1 MSENLTKRT
10 ARMEN
15 SIYIGLSRQ
24 TALRRELSLVANNI
38 ANVNT
43 TSFKREL
50 GVYSAA
56 PTKTTRLEKL
66 DFVIDHG
73 SAVSFEPGSIKST
86 ENDFDIAINGPGF
99 LAIDDGNGIKY
110 TRNGSL
116 SLTADNQLITRD
128 GDAVVDDAGAPI
140 VIPLDGRK
148 LQIGIDGTISLD
160 NEILSKIK
168 LVEFDSPH
176 LLQKRGDSK
185 FETPEEPREPVNS
198 TLLQGKLETSNV
210 TAVKELVRMV
220 DIQRSYEAVNK
231 FLDREARRQNDVIK
245 RLGRLNSNT

>member
-1 MSENLTKRT
+1 
-10 ARMEN
+10 MEN

-56 PTKTTRLEKL
+56 PTNTTRSEKL

-73 SAVSFEPGSIKST
+73 SSVSFEPGSIKST
-86 ENDFDIAINGPGF
+86 DNDFDIAINGPGF
-99 LAIDDGNGIKY
+99 IVVDDGNGIKY

-128 GDAVVDDAGAPI
+128 GDAVVDDGGAPI

-148 LQIGIDGTISLD
+148 LQIGVDGTISLD
-160 NEILSKIK
+160 NEILAKIK

-185 FETPEEPREPVNS
+185 FETPEQPREPVNS
-198 TLLQGKLETSNV
+198 TVLQGKLETSNV

-231 FLDREARRQNDVIK
+231 LLDREARRQTDLIK
-245 RLGRLNSNT
+245 RLGRLNNNT

>member
-1 MSENLTKRT
+1 
-10 ARMEN
+10 MEN

-38 ANVNT
+38 ANINT

-50 GVYSAA
+50 GVYAVA
-56 PTKTTRLEKL
+56 PTKTTSTEKL

-73 SAVSFEPGSIKST
+73 SSVSFEPGSIKST

-99 LAIDDGNGIKY
+99 ITIDDGTGIKY

-116 SLTADNQLITRD
+116 SLTSENQLITRD

-140 VIPLDGRK
+140 IVPLDGRK
-148 LQIGIDGTISLD
+148 LQIGVDGTISLD
-160 NEILSKIK
+160 NEIIAKIK
-168 LVEFDSPH
+168 LAEFDSPH

-185 FETPEEPREPVNS
+185 FETTEQPREPINS
-198 TLLQGKLETSNV
+198 RVLQGKLETSNV

-220 DIQRSYEAVNK
+220 DIQRSYEAINK
-231 FLDREARRQNDVIK
+231 FLEREGERQRTAIQ
-245 RLGRLNSNT
+245 RLGRVNYNT